1 MVMTMTTE
9 TKRTRYLTVCFSPA
23 ELDALEKRAKA
34 EGIVKSA
41 WARRAV
47 VMALK
52 AAAEGE
58 AKNETSHA
66 D

>member
-1 MVMTMTTE
+1 MVLTMTIE

-23 ELDALEKRAKA
+23 EIDALENRAKA
-34 EGIVKSA
+34 EGVVKSA

-52 AAAEGE
+52 EATKAETNDAA
-58 AKNETSHA
+58 S
-66 D
+66 